1 MMYVITLNNQIIH
14 SVDIENLKIFNA
26 KVKLEQNEISQF
38 NFTIYP
44 TNPFYNSIKEI
55 TSIVTVYQGN
65 TIIFRGRVIE
75 TESSTNKGLDVYCE
89 SVEGYLCDSL
99 VKPYE
104 FTGSI
109 KELLTHYISAH
120 NSCVGTEKQF
130 KIGKVTVTDPNDYIV
145 RSNSEYSVTWDEM
158 KKKLVDML
166 GGYFVIR
173 HESDGMYI
181 DYLEDFTTL
190 NAQYVEFGKNMLSV
204 KMNNAYADIGTVL
217 IPLGTKLKDEEGK
230 ETGERLT
237 IESVN
242 NGLNYIENA
251 EKVAKYGRIVKTKSW
266 DDVTVASNLLRK
278 GQEYLTS
285 IGTTP
290 TVIEISA
297 IDMANIN
304 KDISNFKMYS
314 KIRVVSKYHDI
325 DQYFTVEKMD
335 IDLFNQKNNKI
346 TLNGEHKSL
355 TSNDN
360 GIGAVKDTV
369 ENIKNN
375 YQVNVPNRILEL
387 RNQLTSLITQT
398 ANSIK
403 TEVSNSYFSK
413 SVDKDG
419 NLVVDSDL
427 ISAMS
432 TSFEQNSQSFIMQF
446 NQFSKSLEDL
456 QNGTNANFE
465 DIRKFIRFDDGNII
479 LGQVENPFS
488 LILTKDK
495 ISFMQGEMEI
505 AYVSNTKLY
514 ITFAEVLTSL
524 KIGNFAFIPRDSG
537 NLTFKKVV

>member
-99 VKPYE
+99 VEPYE
-104 FTGSI
+104 FTGSV
-109 KELLTHYISAH
+109 KELLTHYINAH
-120 NSCVGTEKQF
+120 NACVGTEKQF

-181 DYLEDFTTL
+181 DYLADFTTL

-242 NGLNYIENA
+242 NGLNYVENA

-290 TVIEISA
+290 TVIEINA
-297 IDMANIN
+297 IDMASIN

-314 KIRVVSKYHDI
+314 KIRVVSKFHDI

-360 GIGAVKDTV
+360 GIGAIKDTV
-369 ENIKNN
+369 ENITNN

-432 TSFEQNSQSFIMQF
+432 TSFEQNSQSFVMQF

-465 DIRKFIRFDDGNII
+465 DIRKFIRFDNGNII